1 MVFAL
6 PLLLFPEQ
14 FLALLNWEPIDP
26 FMSRLVG
33 AALMG
38 IGFGGF
44 VNRNV
49 SVEAYVVM
57 LNMKIIWSISAIML
71 ILITMISGG
80 PVFGWFILF
89 LFMIFAVVWIRYR
102 VQLTREVE
110 GGEG

>member
-6 PLLLFPEQ
+6 PLILFPDQ
-14 FLALLNWEPIDP
+14 ILTYLSWEPIDP

-57 LNMKIIWSISAIML
+57 LNMKIIWSISAVML